1 MSRSSLDTAHGS
13 AHDPTLDSALRARCS
28 APSLPLPPSHEVALF
43 TPVRARGGR
52 HRLRRAV
59 RHRRRSVTAGLA
71 MTAAALAATAQASS
85 EGRTGG
91 AASACAAP
99 AHEPS
104 AGRGQS

>member
-1 MSRSSLDTAHGS
+1 MSRSSLDTTPES
-13 AHDPTLDSALRARCS
+13 ALDSALRARCS
-28 APSLPLPPSHEVALF
+28 APSLPLPPPHEVAHF

-71 MTAAALAATAQASS
+71 MTAAALAATAQANS
-85 EGRTGG
+85 EGRADGTT
-91 AASACAAP
+91 SACAAP
-99 AHEPS
+99 AHEPP